1 MCTYSQLKKKKKIL
15 CNPPRGSKL
24 YASCGI
30 DISKCIEGGSMKLA
44 TQVDYIY
51 IYIYVMAL
59 VDISMYTMYFFL
71 NLFYLL
77 LFFLKPFFPDLV
89 KVKPLREPEE
99 LPIMKCHNKFQ
110 IIPISRF

>member
-1 MCTYSQLKKKKKIL
+1 MCTYSQLKKKKIIL

-51 IYIYVMAL
+51 TGSPRV
-59 VDISMYTMYFFL
+59 F
-71 NLFYLL
+71 
-77 LFFLKPFFPDLV
+77 
-89 KVKPLREPEE
+89 KVFKSL
-99 LPIMKCHNKFQ
+99 
-110 IIPISRF
+110 